1 MIGDLFLSAVSDV
14 KVKSQ
19 QDLMSRNFFS
29 LTKNRIDEIEHI
41 FGSDFVH
48 ITGRQNLGVATI
60 WDYDILLFLISQ
72 VVDKKNKR
80 MALHR
85 RIRFTLYDFL
95 KWKGST
101 RSFGNSYE
109 RFMTSLRR
117 LQGTHVRTSI
127 RRRNTEADWEFYW
140 ISELRAIQFFDENQT
155 KSRAEFE
162 CVLAEWVFESIV
174 KDNLILTI
182 DRDYFRLSSGLE
194 RWLYLFARKSAGSQ
208 KKGWSISFEQLHEK
222 SASRSSLR
230 DFKKQVKRIVDK
242 NQGLI
247 SGYWFTYDDTSVNM
261 KVASSD
267 SKKLG

>member
-80 MALHR
+80 QELHR

-117 LQGTHVRTSI
+117 LQGTHIRTSI

-194 RWLYLFARKSAGSQ
+194 RWLYLFARKSAGNQ
-208 KKGWSISFEQLHEK
+208 KKGWVISFDQLHEK
-222 SASRSSLR
+222 SASRASLR

-247 SGYWFTYDDTSVNM
+247 SGYWFTYEDNLVTM
-261 KVASSD
+261 KVRSSD
-267 SKKLG
+267 SKKIG

>member
-1 MIGDLFLSAVSDV
+1 MIDDLFLSAVSDV

-29 LTKNRIDEIEHI
+29 LTKNRVDRIEHR

-48 ITGRQNLGVATI
+48 ITGRQDLGVATI
-60 WDYDILLFLISQ
+60 WDYDILMFLISQ

-80 MALHR
+80 QAIKR

-109 RFMTSLRR
+109 RFLSSLRR

-140 ISELRAIQFFDENQT
+140 ISELKAIQFFDDNQT

-162 CVLAEWVFESIV
+162 CVLAEWVFESVV

-182 DRDYFRLSSGLE
+182 DREYFRLSSGLE
-194 RWLYLFARKSAGSQ
+194 RWLYLFARKSAGNQ
-208 KKGWSISFEQLHEK
+208 KKGWVVSFEDLYQK

-230 DFKKQVKRIVDK
+230 YFKKQVKQIVDK

-247 SGYWFTYDDTSVNM
+247 SDYWFKYNDEDVTM
-261 KVASSD
+261 RVASSVNNRL
-267 SKKLG
+267 S